1 MWILYPRF
9 LRTVASNRARVSLYR
24 RRASDSILFV
34 EVIAIVFE
42 FHRKAGSYWKRV
54 IRAANSNFNQQSP
67 GIIDQNF
74 TYHPTACCQDVTM
87 ASAIIRIRFPLVRP
101 FLPRPIAK
109 SHFTG
114 TFTGRG
120 FKRETFAVELGH
132 VESPKIKRAQ
142 PLALATLIAPL
153 IGDFDVL
160 RPGMG
165 NTDG

>member
-1 MWILYPRF
+1 MLGFFGLLHQIEHASPSTEGEPATRYCSSKLLRSCSSSIERLDLTGTCHTSSELEFQPAVTRYYWSKLY
-9 LRTVASNRARVSLYR
+9 LS
-24 RRASDSILFV
+24 SDSLL
-34 EVIAIVFE
+34 
-42 FHRKAGSYWKRV
+42 S
-54 IRAANSNFNQQSP
+54 
-67 GIIDQNF
+67 
-74 TYHPTACCQDVTM
+74 DVTM
-87 ASAIIRIRFPLVRP
+87 ASAIIRIRFPLVRL

-114 TFTGRG
+114 TFTGWG

>member
-1 MWILYPRF
+1 
-9 LRTVASNRARVSLYR
+9 
-24 RRASDSILFV
+24 
-34 EVIAIVFE
+34 
-42 FHRKAGSYWKRV
+42 
-54 IRAANSNFNQQSP
+54 
-67 GIIDQNF
+67 
-74 TYHPTACCQDVTM
+74 M
-87 ASAIIRIRFPLVRP
+87 ASAIIRIRFPLVRLL
-101 FLPRPIAK
+101 LPRPFAK

-153 IGDFDVL
+153 ISDFDVL